1 MLHWCCCYPCPQS
14 SWPSRAVAKVS
25 PRQPLA
31 RLYPSLCG
39 AAALSSGAAQ
49 PCQGSLVASGRA
61 RGTTALGR
69 ATGTS
74 FSPRGHRRLQW
85 WVSTMEKYIILI
97 CSETPGS
104 TVGSCSSDLHLISH
118 AREIGHLVHLRGR
131 QYQGM
136 GSMSCWPWPT
146 SHQWGHGRFM

>member
-1 MLHWCCCYPCPQS
+1 M
-14 SWPSRAVAKVS
+14 AEVS

-39 AAALSSGAAQ
+39 AAALSSRAAQ
-49 PCQGSLVASGRA
+49 PCQGSLMASGRA
-61 RGTTALGR
+61 RGTTALGG

-74 FSPRGHRRLQW
+74 FSPHGHRKLQW
-85 WVSTMEKYIILI
+85 WISTMEKYMILI
-97 CSETPGS
+97 CGGTPGS
-104 TVGSCSSDLHLISH
+104 TVGSWSSDLHLISH

-131 QYQGM
+131 QYQCM

>member
-1 MLHWCCCYPCPQS
+1 M
-14 SWPSRAVAKVS
+14 AKVS

-146 SHQWGHGRFM
+146 SHQWGHGRFV